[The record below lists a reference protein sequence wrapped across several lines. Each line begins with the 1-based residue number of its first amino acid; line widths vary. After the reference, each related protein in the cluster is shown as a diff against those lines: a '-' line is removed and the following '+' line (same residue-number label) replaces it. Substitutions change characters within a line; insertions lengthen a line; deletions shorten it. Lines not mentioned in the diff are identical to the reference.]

1 MAQSPFTRDTAL
13 DFLEQRKLLTKPR
26 GEYTTAYAK
35 RLASSY
41 RKAESTGKKTTRAAA
56 RGKAGP
62 EHIIPNKNPEV
73 GPIDRFAEQYR
84 IGLPET
90 VADLKPLKLS
100 VDRRRRA
107 KGLPKADMY
116 TLTMHGKSRYK
127 HPKNGSGTYTD
138 QTLSM
143 HISRDDLADA
153 LKNQPD
159 MPILD
164 FVNQHWSPVK
174 HEDEWEE
181 IISISLKVGTV

>member
-1 MAQSPFTRDTAL
+1 MAQSPFTRESAL
-13 DFLEQRKLLTKPR
+13 DYLQQRGLLTKAR
-26 GEYTTAYAK
+26 TDYSTAYAK

-41 RKAESTGKKTTRAAA
+41 RKAESSGRSTTRAAA

-62 EHIIPNKNPEV
+62 EHIIPNKNPEN
-73 GPIDRFAEQYR
+73 GPVDRFAEQYR

-107 KGLPKADMY
+107 KGLPKAKVY
-116 TLTMHGKSRYK
+116 TLTVHGRSKYK
-127 HPKNGSGTYTD
+127 HPKNPTGDYTL

-143 HISRDDLADA
+143 HITPLELSFY
-153 LKNQPD
+153 LKNHVD

-164 FVNQHWSPVK
+164 FVNAFWQPMK
-174 HEDEWEE
+174 HEDEWED
-181 IISISLKVGTV
+181 ILSIAMKVGNT